1 MTGIY
6 NNKYDILASTIKPNP
21 NSVKYW
27 ADLSSNPNGGDL
39 KYFDGKDWVY
49 VNNQASEDIKD
60 LQANLANE
68 INRATSAEQTID
80 AKITALIGDAPDI
93 LDTLPELI
101 DEIASKATQESVDT
115 LNSTVSALSTTVAS
129 KVDKEEGKGLSTNDY
144 TTAEK
149 EKLASLSNYDDT
161 TITGDIAALETAMA
175 NKVDKDGSK
184 VLSDNNYTTEEKNKL
199 AGLSNFDDT
208 ELSEALS
215 ALTLKVETLETNYA
229 ALEARVAA
237 LEGTAA

>member
-80 AKITALIGDAPDI
+80 AKITALIGDAPEL

-101 DEIASKATQESVDT
+101 TEINSKAAQTSVDT
-115 LNSTVSALSTTVAS
+115 LNGTVSTLSTTVAN

-144 TTAEK
+144 TT
-149 EKLASLSNYDDT
+149 
-161 TITGDIAALETAMA
+161 
-175 NKVDKDGSK
+175 
-184 VLSDNNYTTEEKNKL
+184 EEKTKL